1 MLVDKY
7 NRPIRDLR
15 ISLTDRCNFRCFYCR
30 NVVVPTAACR
40 SNILTLEEIAY
51 ICDIFVSL
59 GIEKIRLTGG
69 EPLLRKGIEDL
80 ITEIARLKM
89 PTSGHGL
96 RDLAITTNGTSFP
109 DRANSLRNAG
119 LDRVTFSLD
128 SLKHDNFTAITGVD
142 KLDEVLDAID
152 TALAV
157 GFVDTKVNVVVIRGC
172 NDHELVD
179 FARYARQK
187 GLSIRFIE
195 FMPLDSGR
203 KWKRGDLVS
212 GREILDRVNKVFPIC
227 LAESSRGRE
236 TAWKYRFVDGA
247 KGEIGII
254 SAVTDAFCGACSR
267 IRLTADGQIRTCLF
281 STAEYDLRGL
291 LRNGGTRSEI
301 IGLIRS
307 AVAKKEF
314 GHTINTNHFEYASR
328 SMSAIGG

>member
-30 NVVVPTAACR
+30 NVVAPTSRCR

-212 GREILDRVNKVFPIC
+212 GREILDRVNKVFPIY

-254 SAVTDAFCGACSR
+254 SSVTDAFCGACSR

-314 GHTINTNHFEYASR
+314 GHTINTNHFKYASR

>member
-1 MLVDKY
+1 M
-7 NRPIRDLR
+7 
-15 ISLTDRCNFRCFYCR
+15 
-30 NVVVPTAACR
+30 PTSPCR
-40 SNILTLEEIAY
+40 STILTLEEIAY

-80 ITEIARLKM
+80 IAEIASLKL
-89 PTSGHGL
+89 PVAGQGL
-96 RDLAITTNGTSFP
+96 RDLAITTNGTSFA
-109 DRANSLRNAG
+109 DRASSLRNAG

-128 SLKHDNFTAITGVD
+128 SLKHESFAAITGVNR
-142 KLDEVLDAID
+142 LDEVLDAID

-157 GFVDTKVNVVVIRGC
+157 GFVDPKVNVVVIRGC
-172 NDHELVD
+172 NDHEIVD

-203 KWKRGDLVS
+203 KWKRSDLVS
-212 GREILDRVNKVFPIC
+212 GREIFDRINEVFPIY

-236 TAWKYRFVDGA
+236 TAWKYRFADGCN
-247 KGEIGII
+247 GEIGII
-254 SAVTDAFCGACSR
+254 SAVTNAFCGACSR
-267 IRLTADGQIRTCLF
+267 IRVTADGQIRTCLF

-291 LRNGGTRSEI
+291 LRNGGTRNEI

-307 AVAKKEF
+307 AVANKEL
-314 GHTINTNHFEYASR
+314 GHTINTNHFEHASR

>member
-30 NVVVPTAACR
+30 NVVVPTSPCR
-40 SNILTLEEIAY
+40 STILTLEEIAY

-80 ITEIARLKM
+80 IAEIASLKL
-89 PTSGHGL
+89 PVAGQGL
-96 RDLAITTNGTSFP
+96 RDLAITTNGTSFA
-109 DRANSLRNAG
+109 DRASSLRNAG

-128 SLKHDNFTAITGVD
+128 SLKHESFAAITGVNR
-142 KLDEVLDAID
+142 LDEVLDAID

-157 GFVDTKVNVVVIRGC
+157 GFVDPKVNVVVIRGC
-172 NDHELVD
+172 NDHEIVD

-203 KWKRGDLVS
+203 KWKRSDLVS
-212 GREILDRVNKVFPIC
+212 GREIFDRINEVFPIY

-236 TAWKYRFVDGA
+236 TAWKYRFADGCN
-247 KGEIGII
+247 GEIGII

-267 IRLTADGQIRTCLF
+267 IRVTADGQIRTCLF

-291 LRNGGTRSEI
+291 LRNGGTRNEI

-307 AVAKKEF
+307 AVANKEL
-314 GHTINTNHFEYASR
+314 GHTINTNHFEHASR